1 MPGSGQRL
9 LSPAGWT
16 IKNRPASRDPIL
28 AYWITGARKETSANT
43 EVATRTCRVGQA
55 PSTRW
60 FSGVKAINLP
70 GCIRL
75 ASASLRT
82 RTCVTGVDA
91 RSIARPSWTAAGLC
105 TQRLHDHKT
114 CLRNPAGSCRCYRS
128 SHWSSYSRYTQVK
141 FTQVC
146 PEGQTCP
153 QAPQL
158 LRSVCK
164 FVSQPLA
171 RFPSQL
177 PKPALQEIWQVL
189 LTQLAVPLVELQ
201 TFAHDP
207 QWFGSVTVFVSQP
220 LDAMPSQSAKP

>member
-1 MPGSGQRL
+1 MSEKPCWQLPLPSQQPLGQL
-9 LSPAGWT
+9 LA
-16 IKNRPASRDPIL
+16 L
-28 AYWITGARKETSANT
+28 
-43 EVATRTCRVGQA
+43 Q
-55 PSTRW
+55 
-60 FSGVKAINLP
+60 
-70 GCIRL
+70 
-75 ASASLRT
+75 
-82 RTCVTGVDA
+82 
-91 RSIARPSWTAAGLC
+91 
-105 TQRLHDHKT
+105 
-114 CLRNPAGSCRCYRS
+114 
-128 SHWSSYSRYTQVK
+128 TQVE